1 MPINKKMMKDMKE
14 RYGEEAGERVYY
26 AVEMKQK
33 KKAKNRKKYG
43 RKD

>member
-1 MPINKKMMKDMKE
+1 MPVNEKMMRDMKK

-26 AVEMKQK
+26 AVGMKQK
-33 KKAKNRKKYG
+33 IKAKNRKKYK